1 MAAVHPA
8 LTDAAPSVFW
18 TDDPGAPAAA
28 PPLEGDA
35 EADLCVVG
43 GGFTGLWAAL
53 LACERGADPASVVV
67 LEAERVAFGASGR
80 NGGFVAAS
88 LTHGLGNGASR
99 WPQEID
105 RLERLG
111 AENLAGIEA
120 TLARESIAC
129 AWERTGELDVA
140 VAPWQ
145 VEELREAAALARRHG
160 HAVEPLDAEAV
171 RARVRSPTFLAG
183 LLDHDGVALCD
194 PARLAWGLRA
204 ALERRGVRVHERTA
218 ATGLTRAGAGVAVRT
233 ASGTVTARRVVLAT
247 SAFPPLV
254 RRIRRY
260 VAPVW
265 DYVLVSEPLDAA
277 RRAAVGWAG
286 REGWSDAGNRF
297 HYVRLTQDDRVL
309 WGGWDAVY
317 RFGGPVR
324 AELEQ
329 HPATFATLARHFFT
343 TFPQLEG
350 LRFTHRWGG
359 AIDTCSRFSAFF
371 GTAHGGR
378 VAYAAGFT
386 GLGVGASRFG
396 ARVALELLDG
406 GGPHTDLEL
415 VRTAPVPFPPE
426 PLRTAAIA
434 VTQRALAR
442 ADAHDGR
449 RGAWLRLLD
458 RVGAGFDS

>member
-1 MAAVHPA
+1 
-8 LTDAAPSVFW
+8 
-18 TDDPGAPAAA
+18 
-28 PPLEGDA
+28 
-35 EADLCVVG
+35 
-43 GGFTGLWAAL
+43 
-53 LACERGADPASVVV
+53 
-67 LEAERVAFGASGR
+67 
-80 NGGFVAAS
+80 
-88 LTHGLGNGASR
+88 
-99 WPQEID
+99 
-105 RLERLG
+105 
-111 AENLAGIEA
+111 
-120 TLARESIAC
+120 
-129 AWERTGELDVA
+129 
-140 VAPWQ
+140 
-145 VEELREAAALARRHG
+145 
-160 HAVEPLDAEAV
+160 
-171 RARVRSPTFLAG
+171 
-183 LLDHDGVALCD
+183 
-194 PARLAWGLRA
+194 
-204 ALERRGVRVHERTA
+204 
-218 ATGLTRAGAGVAVRT
+218 
-233 ASGTVTARRVVLAT
+233 
-247 SAFPPLV
+247 
-254 RRIRRY
+254 
-260 VAPVW
+260 
-265 DYVLVSEPLDAA
+265 
-277 RRAAVGWAG
+277 
-286 REGWSDAGNRF
+286 
-297 HYVRLTQDDRVL
+297 
-309 WGGWDAVY
+309 
-317 RFGGPVR
+317 VR